1 MDDKTEKLRSDNMS
15 RIRSRD
21 TKPEIKVRS
30 LLHQLGYRFRKNVS
44 SLPGKPDIVLRKYR
58 TVVFVHG
65 CFWHQHDGCNRSSL
79 PKSNQEYWKPK
90 LAGNVKRDKRHREDL
105 ESLGWK
111 VMDVWECE
119 TKDLD
124 SLTVRLISEIR
135 VSEEL
140 KNGNCLA
147 VG

>member
-58 TVVFVHG
+58 TVGFVHC

>member
-1 MDDKTEKLRSDNMS
+1 
-15 RIRSRD
+15 
-21 TKPEIKVRS
+21 
-30 LLHQLGYRFRKNVS
+30 
-44 SLPGKPDIVLRKYR
+44 
-58 TVVFVHG
+58 
-65 CFWHQHDGCNRSSL
+65 
-79 PKSNQEYWKPK
+79 
-90 LAGNVKRDKRHREDL
+90 
-105 ESLGWK
+105 
-111 VMDVWECE
+111 MDVWECE